1 MHSET
6 EVGIEEMR
14 DSFWGT
20 LTEGEKKAED
30 IFQVLLLRDLHFDK
44 ALKIFL
50 VMNADHTENNLH
62 G

>member
-6 EVGIEEMR
+6 EIGIEEMR

-20 LTEGEKKAED
+20 HRGGKKAEN

-44 ALKIFL
+44 AMKIFL
-50 VMNADHTENNLH
+50 VTNADHTENNLH